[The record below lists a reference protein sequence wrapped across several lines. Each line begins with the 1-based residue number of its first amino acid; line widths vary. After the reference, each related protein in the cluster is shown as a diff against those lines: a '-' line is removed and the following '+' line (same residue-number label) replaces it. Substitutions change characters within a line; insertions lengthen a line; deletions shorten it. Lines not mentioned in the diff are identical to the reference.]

1 MCSSGKK
8 HSIACGLVIALALCI
23 PGCANRTPQVEAS
36 SSAATTTAPAG
47 TPLRSEGLWRDQ
59 GKIGSLNLFYGPGG
73 KQHQPAGPFTFIK
86 EDKEGTSPKFD
97 VVDHQGVHW
106 KVKLGEETKSET
118 AATRLVW
125 AAGYFTDEDYYL
137 PMLRVEKM
145 PKLDRGRQFVSKG
158 GVVHGVRLERKVKG
172 QKKIDNWSWFK
183 NPYVGTKE
191 LDGLKIMMALM
202 NNWDL
207 KEVNNAIYE
216 EPGEKPRYV
225 ISDLGATFGR
235 TGNPLVRS
243 KDNLRDY
250 RRTKFVQKVKPEE
263 VDFFL
268 SSRPFFLT
276 AVDVPNYV
284 TRTKMQSIAKH
295 ILRTHAKWLGQ
306 LLGQL
311 STEQIRDCFRAAGYS
326 PREVAGFAT
335 VVQGRIADLNRL

>member
-1 MCSSGKK
+1 
-8 HSIACGLVIALALCI
+8 
-23 PGCANRTPQVEAS
+23 
-36 SSAATTTAPAG
+36 
-47 TPLRSEGLWRDQ
+47 
-59 GKIGSLNLFYGPGG
+59 
-73 KQHQPAGPFTFIK
+73 
-86 EDKEGTSPKFD
+86 
-97 VVDHQGVHW
+97 VDHQGVHW

-158 GVVHGVRLERKVKG
+158 GVIHGVRLERKVKG

-183 NPYVGTKE
+183 NPYLGTKE

-250 RRTKFVQKVKPEE
+250 RRTKFIQKVKPEE

-284 TRTKMQSIAKH
+284 TRTKMQSITKH